1 MKTFKISFIFITVT
15 ILLMFSF
22 TILPSQERDAY
33 EIGREIMDRVQEQP
47 SPKLLETET
56 SMKIVRTYGNNDQNI
71 KEEVKIFKSYSKEYS
86 EEHNRTLIE
95 FIRPS
100 SIKVLRWSYEN
111 GDDEVWV
118 KASSGSPK
126 KLNSSGDKQD
136 NFQGAHFTYEDM
148 EERNLDDYE
157 FKYMGKEKISIPR
170 KDKEPIELDTFKVAA
185 RKLEGEDTAYSYA
198 FFYVM
203 PKTYIVMRA
212 DLYDKDKK
220 FYKQM
225 DVLRFESMK
234 GYEDNYNIIT
244 HMRMRLVGRDNQ
256 FTEIKMDNIKVDAQA
271 EANIYDSIFNSEN
284 L

>member
-1 MKTFKISFIFITVT
+1 MKNYKKSLL
-15 ILLMFSF
+15 ILIPLLILFSM

-33 EIGREIMDRVQEQP
+33 EIGRDIMDRVQTQP

-56 SMKIVRTYGNNDQNI
+56 SMKIVRTYGNNNQNV
-71 KEEVKIFKSYSKEYS
+71 KEELKIFKSYSKEYS
-86 EEHNRTLIE
+86 NEHNRTLIQ
-95 FIRPS
+95 FTRPS
-100 SIKVLRWSYEN
+100 NIKVLRWSYEN

-157 FKYMGKEKISIPR
+157 FKYMGKENISIPR
-170 KDKEPIELDTFKVAA
+170 EEKDPIELETYKVAA
-185 RKLEGEDTAYSYA
+185 RKLEGEDTAYAFA

-203 PKTYIVMRA
+203 PETFIVMRA

-225 DVLRFESMK
+225 DVLRFESFK
-234 GYEDNYNIIT
+234 GYEEKYNIIT
-244 HMRMRLVGRDNQ
+244 HMRMRLVGRENQ
-256 FTEIKMDNIKVDAQA
+256 YTEIKMGNIKVDSEA

>member
-1 MKTFKISFIFITVT
+1 MKTYKKSLL
-15 ILLMFSF
+15 ILIPLLVLFSM

-33 EIGREIMDRVQEQP
+33 EIGRDIMDRVQTQP

-56 SMKIVRTYGNNDQNI
+56 SMKIVRTYGNNNQNV
-71 KEEVKIFKSYSKEYS
+71 KEELKIFKSYSKEYS
-86 EEHNRTLIE
+86 DEHNRTLIQ
-95 FIRPS
+95 FTRPS
-100 SIKVLRWSYEN
+100 NIKVLRWSYEN

-157 FKYMGKEKISIPR
+157 FKYMGKENISIPR
-170 KDKEPIELDTFKVAA
+170 EGKDPIELETYKVAA
-185 RKLEGEDTAYSYA
+185 RKLEGEDTAYAFA

-203 PKTYIVMRA
+203 PETFIVMRA

-225 DVLRFESMK
+225 DVLRFQTMK
-234 GYEDNYNIIT
+234 GYEEKYNIIT
-244 HMRMRLVGRDNQ
+244 HMRMRLVGRENQ
-256 FTEIKMDNIKVDAQA
+256 YTEIKMGNIKVDSEA

>member
-1 MKTFKISFIFITVT
+1 MKNYKKSLL
-15 ILLMFSF
+15 ILIPLLILFSM

-33 EIGREIMDRVQEQP
+33 EIGRDIMDRVQTQP

-56 SMKIVRTYGNNDQNI
+56 SMKIVRTYGNNNQNV
-71 KEEVKIFKSYSKEYS
+71 KEELKIFKSYSKEYS
-86 EEHNRTLIE
+86 NEHNRTLIQ
-95 FIRPS
+95 FTRPS
-100 SIKVLRWSYEN
+100 NIKVLRWSYEN

-157 FKYMGKEKISIPR
+157 FKYMGKENISIPR
-170 KDKEPIELDTFKVAA
+170 EEKDPIELETYKVAA
-185 RKLEGEDTAYSYA
+185 RKLEGEDTAYAFA

-203 PKTYIVMRA
+203 PETFIVMRA

-225 DVLRFESMK
+225 DVLRFESFK
-234 GYEDNYNIIT
+234 GYEEKYNIIT
-244 HMRMRLVGRDNQ
+244 HMRMRLVGRKNQ
-256 FTEIKMDNIKVDAQA
+256 YTEIKMGNIKVDSEA